1 MPSGGSPLVVRV
13 PNETRERVD
22 ALAKSR
28 GRSLNYVLSEAI
40 ERYLAEEEWLI
51 DEVSVAVAEADSP
64 DAVFYT
70 TDEVMRHMDGIITQA
85 EARTRTS

>member
-1 MPSGGSPLVVRV
+1 VRV
-13 PNETRERVD
+13 SDETRQKIN

-40 ERYLAEEEWLI
+40 ERYLTEEEWLI
-51 DEVSVAVAEADSP
+51 DEITAAVAEADAP

-70 TDEVMRHMDGIITQA
+70 TGEVM
-85 EARTRTS
+85 

>member
-1 MPSGGSPLVVRV
+1 MSSAGSPLVVRV
-13 PNETRERVD
+13 PSETRDRIG

-51 DEVSVAVAEADSP
+51 DEISAAVGEADAP
-64 DAVFYT
+64 DAVFHT
-70 TDEVMRHMDGIITQA
+70 TDEVLRHMDGII
-85 EARTRTS
+85 ARAQEQTRAS